1 MGDRLISELPNR
13 DIFALLELL
22 GAWIERGA
30 ESFHVPASVLYGV
43 GILLAVGVGL
53 SCYRLMRV
61 WLGLLGAVAG
71 YYLTGNGLMLFNA
84 SSAHDVPKVLVYV
97 CAIVMAAGLFWLSF
111 KNPTYVFFSV
121 MAVLGFGMTY
131 FYTQNELFSLVG
143 ALLLALVCIF
153 LVRVAFILVS
163 SFVGA
168 VLAVSFLGAI
178 LPKVALLQLQM
189 GNWLAMGVVVALS
202 AVFAVFQFLFGMK
215 KREGNTE
222 KKVKPVRE
230 KRVGASPFP
239 FQ

>member
-1 MGDRLISELPNR
+1 MGERLFSELPNR
-13 DIFALLELL
+13 DIFALLEML
-22 GAWIERGA
+22 GAWIRRGA
-30 ESFHVPASVLYGV
+30 ESFHVSAAVLYATGAL
-43 GILLAVGVGL
+43 IAVGVGL

-84 SSAHDVPKVLVYV
+84 SSANDVPNVLVYV
-97 CAIVMAAGLFWLSF
+97 CAIVMAAGLFLLSF
-111 KNPTYVFFSV
+111 KNPTYVFFGV
-121 MAVLGFGMTY
+121 MAVVGFGTTY

-143 ALLLALVCIF
+143 ALLLALACIF

-168 VLAVSFLGAI
+168 VLTVSFLGEI
-178 LPKVALLQLQM
+178 LPTLDFLQLQM
-189 GNWLAMGVVVALS
+189 GNWLAMGVVAGLS
-202 AVFAVFQFLFGMK
+202 AVFAVFQFLVSMK
-215 KREGNTE
+215 KHESGAE
-222 KKVKPVRE
+222 KKPKPMRE